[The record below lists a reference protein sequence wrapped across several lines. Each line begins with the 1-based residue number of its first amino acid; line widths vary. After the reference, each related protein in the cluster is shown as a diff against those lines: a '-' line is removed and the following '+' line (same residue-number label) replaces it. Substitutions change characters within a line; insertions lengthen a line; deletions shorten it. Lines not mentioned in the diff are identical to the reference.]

1 MYLSLWH
8 LRTVSWGI
16 SRIICSVCLATEGTD
31 KNHLAFWTKNNEV
44 FQPQGKRIPS
54 RIRGNRSPSLQAP
67 SGWYWVAAIGAA
79 PPPPTRQSQHLPAVE
94 QGMQSSNASLPS
106 AFLSVFGYR
115 ALLLQVQSHYKLFF
129 TITVILYQQNH

>member
-79 PPPPTRQSQHLPAVE
+79 PHPPPPGNHNTCLLWSRGCRAQMPHCPVLSCL
-94 QGMQSSNASLPS
+94 SLVIELS
-106 AFLSVFGYR
+106 YFKFKAIINYFL
-115 ALLLQVQSHYKLFF
+115 Q
-129 TITVILYQQNH
+129 